1 VFFFDRKVA
10 AWGAGSTGAGALGR
24 TSKLELVI
32 GLYQESGAHFGS
44 APPSNARAGR
54 NFTGEANEI
63 FRHTNSVGSDK

>member
-1 VFFFDRKVA
+1 V
-10 AWGAGSTGAGALGR
+10 GR
-24 TSKLELVI
+24 TSKLDLVI
-32 GLYQESGAHFGS
+32 GLYQESGAHFGL